1 MTNFKSTF
9 AIHLSAADL
18 AALRWLAAQWGMTI
32 GRGSMAAEGSIRKL
46 LISLARGEA
55 LYVLRDDGLE
65 LDVAINR
72 AYELQDRLIDDN
84 P

>member
-46 LISLARGEA
+46 LISLARGAA
-55 LYVLRDDGLE
+55 LYVPRDAKLVSGE
-65 LDVAINR
+65 
-72 AYELQDRLIDDN
+72 RLADILKDKGE
-84 P
+84 